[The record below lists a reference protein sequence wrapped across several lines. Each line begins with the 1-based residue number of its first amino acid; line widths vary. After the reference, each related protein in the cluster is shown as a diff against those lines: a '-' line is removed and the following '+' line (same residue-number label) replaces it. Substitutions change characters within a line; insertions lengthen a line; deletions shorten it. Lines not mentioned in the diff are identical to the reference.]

1 MLYLNSNSGNQN
13 IYLTLQDAGR
23 DYTYTHYLFK
33 LVHRM
38 SLEDFYFVGYVIND
52 NPRYTKIQVA
62 TNATTTN
69 NVLLT
74 ETGDYDYFVYAQNS
88 STNKDPNNA
97 AVVALIEQGTLR
109 VPGAAIVSLPTITLE
124 DNVLFYGNE

>member
-1 MLYLNSNSGNQN
+1 MLYLLPNSGNQN

-23 DYTYTHYLFK
+23 DYTYTNYLFK

-38 SLEDFYFVGYVIND
+38 TLEDFYFVGYVMND

-69 NVLLT
+69 NVLLM

-88 STNKDPNNA
+88 STNKDPDNA

-109 VPGAAIVSLPTITLE
+109 VPGASIVSLPTITLE

>member
-38 SLEDFYFVGYVIND
+38 TLEDFYFVGYVIND

-109 VPGAAIVSLPTITLE
+109 VPGAGIVTLPTITLE

>member
-38 SLEDFYFVGYVIND
+38 TLEDFYFVGYVIND

-74 ETGDYDYFVYAQNS
+74 KTGDYDYFVYAQNS

-109 VPGAAIVSLPTITLE
+109 VPGAGIVSLPTITLE

>member
-38 SLEDFYFVGYVIND
+38 TLEDFYFVGYVIND

-88 STNKDPNNA
+88 STNKDPDNA

-109 VPGAAIVSLPTITLE
+109 IPGAGIVSLPTITLE

>member
-1 MLYLNSNSGNQN
+1 MLYLLPNSGNQE

-38 SLEDFYFVGYVIND
+38 TLEDFYFVGYVMND

-109 VPGAAIVSLPTITLE
+109 VPGATIVSLPTITLE

>member
-1 MLYLNSNSGNQN
+1 MLYLNSNSGTQS
-13 IYLTLQDAGR
+13 IYLTLQDAAR

-38 SLEDFYFVGYVIND
+38 SQEDFYFVGYVMTD
-52 NPRYTKIQVA
+52 NPRYTKIDVA

-74 ETGDYDYFVYAQNS
+74 KSGDYDYFVYVQNS
-88 STNKDPNNA
+88 STNKDPLNA
-97 AVVALIEQGTLR
+97 AVVAMVEQGTLR
-109 VPGAAIVSLPTITLE
+109 VPGAGIVSLPTISLD
-124 DNVLFYGNE
+124 DNVIFYGNE

>member
-1 MLYLNSNSGNQN
+1 MLYLLPNSGNQN

-38 SLEDFYFVGYVIND
+38 TLEDFYFVGYVMND

-109 VPGAAIVSLPTITLE
+109 VPGAGIVSLPTITLE

>member
-88 STNKDPNNA
+88 STNKDPDNA

>member
-38 SLEDFYFVGYVIND
+38 TLEDFYFVGYVIND
-52 NPRYTKIQVA
+52 NTRYTKIQVA

-74 ETGDYDYFVYAQNS
+74 ETGEYDYFVYAQNS

-109 VPGAAIVSLPTITLE
+109 VPGAGIVSLPTITLE

>member
-38 SLEDFYFVGYVIND
+38 TLEDFYFVGYVIND
-52 NPRYTKIQVA
+52 NPRYTKIEVA

-109 VPGAAIVSLPTITLE
+109 VPGAGIVSLPTITLE

>member
-1 MLYLNSNSGNQN
+1 MLYLLPNSGNQN

-38 SLEDFYFVGYVIND
+38 TLEDFYFVGYVMND
-52 NPRYTKIQVA
+52 NPRYTKVQVA

-88 STNKDPNNA
+88 STNKDPDNA

-109 VPGAAIVSLPTITLE
+109 VPGASIVSLPTITLE

>member
-38 SLEDFYFVGYVIND
+38 TLEDFYFVGYVIND

-74 ETGDYDYFVYAQNS
+74 DTGDYDYFVYAQNS
-88 STNKDPNNA
+88 SSNKDPDNA

-109 VPGAAIVSLPTITLE
+109 VPGAGIVSLPTITLE

>member
-13 IYLTLQDAGR
+13 IYLPPQDAGR
-23 DYTYTHYLFK
+23 DYTYTHYPFK

-38 SLEDFYFVGYVIND
+38 TLEDFYFVGYVIND

-109 VPGAAIVSLPTITLE
+109 VPGAGIVSLPTITLE

>member
-38 SLEDFYFVGYVIND
+38 TLEDFYFVGYVIND
-52 NPRYTKIQVA
+52 NTRYTKIQVA

-88 STNKDPNNA
+88 STNKDPDNA

-109 VPGAAIVSLPTITLE
+109 VPGAGIVSLPTITLE

>member
-38 SLEDFYFVGYVIND
+38 TLEDFYFVGYVIND

-88 STNKDPNNA
+88 STNKDPDNA

-109 VPGAAIVSLPTITLE
+109 VPGAGIVTLPTITLE

>member
-33 LVHRM
+33 LVHWM
-38 SLEDFYFVGYVIND
+38 TLEDFYFVGYVIND

-109 VPGAAIVSLPTITLE
+109 VPGAGIVSLPTITLE

>member
-38 SLEDFYFVGYVIND
+38 TLEDFYFVGYVIND

-88 STNKDPNNA
+88 STNKDPDNA

-109 VPGAAIVSLPTITLE
+109 VPGAGIVSLPTITLE

>member
-38 SLEDFYFVGYVIND
+38 TLEDFYFVGYVIND

-74 ETGDYDYFVYAQNS
+74 DTGDYDYFVYAQNS

-109 VPGAAIVSLPTITLE
+109 VPGAGIVSLPTITLE

>member
-109 VPGAAIVSLPTITLE
+109 VPGAGIVSLPTITLE

>member
-88 STNKDPNNA
+88 STNKDPDNA

-109 VPGAAIVSLPTITLE
+109 VPGAGIVSLPTITLE

>member
-1 MLYLNSNSGNQN
+1 MLYLLPNSGNQN

-38 SLEDFYFVGYVIND
+38 TLEDFYFVGYVMND

-88 STNKDPNNA
+88 STNKDPDNA

-109 VPGAAIVSLPTITLE
+109 VPGASIVSLPTITLE

>member
-38 SLEDFYFVGYVIND
+38 TLEDFYFVGYVIND

-88 STNKDPNNA
+88 STNKDPDNA

>member
-1 MLYLNSNSGNQN
+1 MLYLNSNSGTQS
-13 IYLTLQDAGR
+13 IYLTLQDAAR

-38 SLEDFYFVGYVIND
+38 TLEDFYFVGYVIND

-109 VPGAAIVSLPTITLE
+109 VPGAGIVSLPTITLE

>member
-38 SLEDFYFVGYVIND
+38 TLEDFYFVGYVIND

-88 STNKDPNNA
+88 STNKDPDNA
-97 AVVALIEQGTLR
+97 AVVSLIEQGTLR
-109 VPGAAIVSLPTITLE
+109 VPGAGIVSLPTITLE

>member
-38 SLEDFYFVGYVIND
+38 TLEDFYFVGYVIND
-52 NPRYTKIQVA
+52 NTRYTKIQVA

-109 VPGAAIVSLPTITLE
+109 VPGAGIVSLPTITLE

>member
-38 SLEDFYFVGYVIND
+38 TLEDFYFVGYVIND

-88 STNKDPNNA
+88 SSNKDPNNA

-109 VPGAAIVSLPTITLE
+109 VPGAGIVSLPTITLE

>member
-38 SLEDFYFVGYVIND
+38 TLEDFYFVGYVIND

-88 STNKDPNNA
+88 STNKDSNDA

-109 VPGAAIVSLPTITLE
+109 VPGAGIVSLPTITLE

>member
-38 SLEDFYFVGYVIND
+38 TLEDFYFVGYVIND

>member
-38 SLEDFYFVGYVIND
+38 TLEDFYFVGYVIND
-52 NPRYTKIQVA
+52 NPRYTKIEVA
-62 TNATTTN
+62 TTATTTN

-109 VPGAAIVSLPTITLE
+109 VPGAGIVSLPTITLE

>member
-38 SLEDFYFVGYVIND
+38 TLEDFYFVGYVIND

-109 VPGAAIVSLPTITLE
+109 VPGAGIVSLPTITLE

>member
-38 SLEDFYFVGYVIND
+38 TLEDFYFVGYVIND

-97 AVVALIEQGTLR
+97 AVVALIEQGTVR
-109 VPGAAIVSLPTITLE
+109 VPGAGIVSLPTITLE

>member
-1 MLYLNSNSGNQN
+1 M
-13 IYLTLQDAGR
+13 T
-23 DYTYTHYLFK
+23 
-33 LVHRM
+33 
-38 SLEDFYFVGYVIND
+38 LEDFYFVGYVIND

-88 STNKDPNNA
+88 STNKDPDNA

-109 VPGAAIVSLPTITLE
+109 VPGAGIVSLPTITLE